1 MSTDNE
7 TPKVEV
13 IPEAVVDHRRRK
25 ASHLIWLI
33 PIVAALIG
41 LSLVVKSY
49 MDRGEVI
56 TITFQNGEGI
66 EAGKTK
72 IKFKDVQIGAVKN
85 VKISPDRQRVVV
97 AAEIAKEA
105 EGLLVE
111 DTRFWV
117 VKTRISGGSITGIG
131 TLMGGSYIGIDV
143 GKSKTAKTDFTG
155 LEDPPAVTMDEPGAQ
170 FILHASD
177 IGSLNVRSPV
187 FFRRMQV
194 GEVTS
199 YELNKDGRGVELK
212 IFIRKPFDQ
221 FVKANTLFWHASGID
236 FSMDAG
242 GFRVNSESM
251 VSILTGG
258 ISFQS
263 PEDDVNTASAA
274 ANSVFTLFATR
285 EEALKRIDSVVE
297 TYVLLFNESVRGL
310 TVGAPVDLRGVPIGE
325 VSRVGLELNARNKKL
340 VMPVEV
346 KLYPERLRAYMK
358 SNSKTKF
365 SSAKSSRQLFGTLV
379 ENGLRAQIRNG
390 NLLTGQLYI
399 TLDFFPN
406 SPGSKINWSRTPPEF
421 PTTPGNFEQFQT
433 LLMQVIQKIDKMEL
447 EELSGDARQ
456 MLQSFDSTLKSA
468 DALLKNVDTAIVPET
483 RLMLEDARKALKEA
497 DSALAGARQAL
508 STDAPIQRELRE
520 SLRELSRA
528 AQSLRVLA
536 DYLEQH
542 PEAIIRGKKED
553 GK

>member
-1 MSTDNE
+1 MSSGNE
-7 TPKVEV
+7 TTKVEA
-13 IPEAVVDHRRRK
+13 IPESIVVDHRRRK

-41 LSLVVKSY
+41 LSLAVKSY
-49 MDRGEVI
+49 MDRGLVI

-72 IKFKDVQIGAVKN
+72 IKFKDVQIGLVKS
-85 VKISPDRQRVVV
+85 VKISPDRLRVVV
-97 AAEIAKEA
+97 TAEIAKEA

-143 GKSKTAKTDFTG
+143 GKSKTEKTDFTG
-155 LEDPPAVTMDEPGAQ
+155 LEDPPAVTMDEPGSR
-170 FILHASD
+170 FMLHAND
-177 IGSLNVRSPV
+177 IGSLNVRSPI

-199 YELNKDGRGVELK
+199 YELNKDGKGVALN

-221 FVKANTLFWHASGID
+221 FVKANTLFWHASGVE
-236 FSMDAG
+236 FSMDAS
-242 GFRVNSESM
+242 GFKVNSESM

-365 SSAKSSRQLFGTLV
+365 SSAKNSRQLFETLV

-406 SPGSKINWSRTPPEF
+406 SPGSKINWSRNPPEF
-421 PTTPGNFEQFQT
+421 PTTPGHFEQFQA
-433 LLMQVIQKIDKMEL
+433 LLMQVIEKINKMEL
-447 EELSGDARQ
+447 EELSGDTRQ
-456 MLQSFDSTLKSA
+456 VLQSFDATLKSA

-483 RLMLEDARKALKEA
+483 RLVLEDARKAMKEA
-497 DSALAGARQAL
+497 DSALAGARQILA
-508 STDAPIQRELRE
+508 SDAPLQRDLRE

-553 GK
+553 